1 VSTSNLQPEDKKAAM
16 TGLVITAVLLFLMAY
31 GIVLWTNAQFA
42 GGEHA
47 KGAAPA
53 GQQH

>member
-16 TGLVITAVLLFLMAY
+16 TGLVTTAVLLFLMAY
-31 GIVLWTNAQFA
+31 GIVLLTNAKFSGA
-42 GGEHA
+42 EHA

-53 GQQH
+53 GEQH